1 MSTDLTS
8 TGAVTAVTD
17 ETFADAVLHNP
28 KPVLVEFWAVWCPPC
43 RQLAPVLD
51 ALAADLAGQ
60 VDVVK
65 VNIDENPQTVQR
77 CGIMLAPTMNLYRGG
92 EVVRQVVG
100 ARSKSAL
107 LREFALAE

>member
-8 TGAVTAVTD
+8 TGAVTTVTD
-17 ETFADAVLHNP
+17 ETFAAAVLRNP
-28 KPVLVEFWAVWCPPC
+28 RPVLVEFWAVWCPPC

-51 ALAADLAGQ
+51 ALASELAGQ

-65 VNIDENPQTVQR
+65 INIDENPQTVQAY
-77 CGIMLAPTMNLYRGG
+77 GIMLAPTMNLYRGG

-100 ARSKSAL
+100 ARSRSAL

>member
-17 ETFADAVLHNP
+17 ETFADAVLRNP
-28 KPVLVEFWAVWCPPC
+28 RPVLVEFWAVWCPPC

-60 VDVVK
+60 VDVAK
-65 VNIDENPQTVQR
+65 VNIDENPQTVQQY
-77 CGIMLAPTMNLYRGG
+77 GIMLAPTMNLYRGG

>member
-1 MSTDLTS
+1 MSTEVS
-8 TGAVTAVTD
+8 NGVVSAVSD
-17 ETFADAVLHNP
+17 GTFADAVLRNP
-28 KPVLVEFWAVWCPPC
+28 RPVLVEFWAVWCPPC

-65 VNIDENPQTVQR
+65 VNIDENPQIVQQY
-77 CGIMLAPTMNLYRGG
+77 GIMLAPTMNLYRGG

>member
-8 TGAVTAVTD
+8 TGVVRASSD
-17 ETFADAVLHNP
+17 ETFAADVLRNP
-28 KPVLVEFWAVWCPPC
+28 RPVLVEFWAVWCPPC

-77 CGIMLAPTMNLYRGG
+77 YAIMLAPTLNLYRGG

-107 LREFALAE
+107 LREFGLEA

>member
-1 MSTDLTS
+1 MSMTS
-8 TGAVTAVTD
+8 AGVVSAVTD
-17 ETFADAVLHNP
+17 ETFAAAVLDNP
-28 KPVLVEFWAVWCPPC
+28 RPVLVEFWAVWCPPC

-51 ALAADLAGQ
+51 AMAADLAGH

-77 CGIMLAPTMNLYRGG
+77 YQIMLAPTLNLYRGG
-92 EVVRQVVG
+92 EVVQQVVG

-107 LREFALAE
+107 LRAFGLDG

>member
-8 TGAVTAVTD
+8 TGAVRASND
-17 ETFADAVLHNP
+17 ETFEADVLRNP
-28 KPVLVEFWAVWCPPC
+28 RPVLVEFWAVWCPPC

-65 VNIDENPQTVQR
+65 VNIDENPRTVQR
-77 CGIMLAPTMNLYRGG
+77 YAIMLAPTLNLYRGG
-92 EVVRQVVG
+92 EVVHQVVG

-107 LREFALAE
+107 LREFGLDG